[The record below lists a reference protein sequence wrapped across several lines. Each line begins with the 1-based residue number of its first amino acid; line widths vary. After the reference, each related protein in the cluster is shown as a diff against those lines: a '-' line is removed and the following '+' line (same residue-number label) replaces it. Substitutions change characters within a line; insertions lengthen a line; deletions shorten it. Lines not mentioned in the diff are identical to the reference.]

1 MEGRLPGA
9 AANHL
14 HPGVNAEVAFT
25 TLRDWAVAAR
35 EKRMMGERVAETA
48 KYTRPGQYTKLSRS
62 SIYTTRNAPI
72 QIPAR
77 KA

>member
-25 TLRDWAVAAR
+25 TLRDWAVAAG
-35 EKRMMGERVAETA
+35 EKRMMGEVPLEAVGAGYRE
-48 KYTRPGQYTKLSRS
+48 RRRRSRES
-62 SIYTTRNAPI
+62 A
-72 QIPAR
+72 AG
-77 KA
+77 A